1 LFLENGIDNIQL
13 LVDNLSASGYI
24 LDNFIDHLKASSVYE
39 KDPDKYNVVIVDLQ
53 STSNHEL
60 REIKNM
66 NKNVKILAITASEID
81 FNGIEIDGV
90 LKNHFTLTCLC
101 TWFES
106 LLNQLLLWRILIV
119 CRGLLLLL
127 LGVA

>member
-1 LFLENGIDNIQL
+1 LLIENDIENIQL

-24 LDNFIDHLKASSVYE
+24 VDNFIDHLKASSVYE

-66 NKNVKILAITASEID
+66 NKNIKILAITASEID
-81 FNGIEIDGV
+81 FNGIEIDGI
-90 LKNHFTLTCLC
+90 LKKPFHVDLLVRVVRKLAKPTVTLANTYCL
-101 TWFES
+101 
-106 LLNQLLLWRILIV
+106 
-119 CRGLLLLL
+119 
-127 LGVA
+127 

>member
-1 LFLENGIDNIQL
+1 ME
-13 LVDNLSASGYI
+13 NLSASGYI
-24 LDNFIDHLKASSVYE
+24 VDNFIDHLKASSVYE

-81 FNGIEIDGV
+81 FGVEIDGV
-90 LKNHFTLTCLC
+90 LKKPIHVDLLVHMVRKLAKPTVTLANTYCL
-101 TWFES
+101 
-106 LLNQLLLWRILIV
+106 
-119 CRGLLLLL
+119 
-127 LGVA
+127 

>member
-1 LFLENGIDNIQL
+1 MLVENL
-13 LVDNLSASGYI
+13 TASGYI
-24 LDNFIDHLKASSVYE
+24 VDNFIDRLKASSVYE
-39 KDPDKYNVVIVDLQ
+39 KDPDKYNIVIVDLQ

-90 LKNHFTLTCLC
+90 LKKPFHVDLLVHMVRKLAKPTVTLANTYCL
-101 TWFES
+101 
-106 LLNQLLLWRILIV
+106 
-119 CRGLLLLL
+119 
-127 LGVA
+127 

>member
-1 LFLENGIDNIQL
+1 M
-13 LVDNLSASGYI
+13 
-24 LDNFIDHLKASSVYE
+24 
-39 KDPDKYNVVIVDLQ
+39 VDLQ

-90 LKNHFTLTCLC
+90 LKKHFMLTCLC
-101 TWFES
+101 AWFES
-106 LLNQLLLWRILIV
+106 LLNQLLLW
-119 CRGLLLLL
+119 
-127 LGVA
+127 

>member
-1 LFLENGIDNIQL
+1 M
-13 LVDNLSASGYI
+13 SASGYI
-24 LDNFIDHLKASSVYE
+24 VDNFIDHLKASSVYE

-90 LKNHFTLTCLC
+90 LKKPFHVDLLVHMVRKTAKPTVTLANTYCL
-101 TWFES
+101 
-106 LLNQLLLWRILIV
+106 
-119 CRGLLLLL
+119 
-127 LGVA
+127 